1 MPDNFS
7 EETAQLLR
15 RFDAESPNESALL
28 RRLQKPCR
36 IKFGID
42 PTGAQLHL
50 GHAVPLRFLEK
61 LRQMG
66 HTIILLLGGFTA
78 MVGDPTGKNA
88 ARPPL
93 SAAQVQ
99 ANGAAFLQMASKVL
113 ATDKVELRN
122 NAEWHAGRSAGDFI
136 SFLARG
142 STVNQLSARRDFR
155 DRLQKEG
162 GQLRVHEL
170 VYPLL
175 QGEDSVQ
182 LRADV
187 ELGGTDQ
194 LFNLLEGRAAQKTAG
209 QPEQEVLMLPLLEG
223 TDGTEKMSKT
233 ANNFIGIADEPQEM
247 FGKIMSIPDELVEK
261 YFRLLTDVPTEEIQ
275 KTNEHP
281 REKKMR
287 LALEI
292 TTMLHSAEAA
302 QKAQKHFVQ
311 VFSEGKAPTD
321 MPILEAKKNETML
334 EVVRRAA
341 SVSGAEARR
350 LLAANGVSID
360 GAPIAAEDSA
370 PKQGGVLRI
379 GKRRFFQLLPPQA

>member
-1 MPDNFS
+1 MTDNFS

-50 GHAVPLRFLEK
+50 GHAVPLRLLEK

-66 HTIILLLGGFTA
+66 HTIILLLGSFTA

-99 ANGAAFLQMASKVL
+99 ANATAFLQMASKVL

-122 NAEWHAGRSAGDFI
+122 NAEWHAERSAGDFI
-136 SFLARG
+136 GFLARG

-194 LFNLLEGRAAQKTAG
+194 LFNLLEGRAAQKAAG
-209 QPEQEVLMLPLLEG
+209 QPEQEVVMLPLLEG
-223 TDGTEKMSKT
+223 TDGSEKMSKT
-233 ANNFIGIADEPQEM
+233 ANNFIGIADEPPEM
-247 FGKIMSIPDELVEK
+247 FGKIMSVPDELVEK

-302 QKAQKHFVQ
+302 QAARDHFVQ
-311 VFSEGKAPTD
+311 VFSERKAPTD
-321 MPILEAKKNETML
+321 MPTLEAEENETML
-334 EVVRRAA
+334 EMVRRAA
-341 SVSGAEARR
+341 GVSGAEARR
-350 LLAANGVSID
+350 LLAAGGVSVD
-360 GAPIAAEDSA
+360 GAAAAADDTA
-370 PKQGGVLRI
+370 PKRGGVLRI
-379 GKRRFFQLLPPQA
+379 GKRRFFRLLPPQA